1 MATKKVT
8 LLGGDASV
16 APAVQE
22 ELAKKYDVNRI
33 SGKDRYVTS
42 VKVAEAMDDVE
53 NVFVASGENYADALV
68 ASAAANRY
76 GKTAVL
82 LTEKADL
89 TPVVKDY
96 IEANKAQFKKAFVF
110 GGEGSVSGVTMSR
123 INEYITAERVKGSDR
138 DETAVA
144 VANKFFA
151 EDAKA
156 VVASGAN
163 YADALVA
170 G

>member
-1 MATKKVT
+1 RNCADALVGARYANYQDAVLLLTEAVLLQDVQDYVAMATKKVT
-8 LLGGDASV
+8 LLGGGASV

-22 ELAKKYDVNRI
+22 ERAKKYDVNRI

-96 IEANKAQFKKAFVF
+96 IE
-110 GGEGSVSGVTMSR
+110 
-123 INEYITAERVKGSDR
+123 
-138 DETAVA
+138 
-144 VANKFFA
+144 
-151 EDAKA
+151 
-156 VVASGAN
+156 
-163 YADALVA
+163 
-170 G
+170 